1 MTKYICKC
9 GRVVAKNTT
18 ADNTGNRDTAGC
30 EGCPYLLPWGPFE
43 YVAGKGFAVNVQG
56 YECRMSKD
64 LEYATRFGGSITDKC
79 TCYIA
84 SLDFDFLTRVS
95 DWIKETY
102 PDKELVGSF
111 SVSST
116 RAVEYSSN
124 GRYRMGISCAQNKKG
139 IAAKASLLHQ
149 FFDDSGARL
158 DMTPEEEKAH
168 ILAAIEAGKARAKKK
183 EGRAVIYKDP
193 ATGWLYRVSPKPEGE
208 KATYCIQYLD
218 PKSSAIW
225 KPDRKAAQA
234 HPRVEL
240 VQRRLAYLAREKGWE
255 LLDEKKG
262 SAACTC
268 ADCNRQD
275 CTCPGGHKAMGRKY
289 CDGEKNC
296 AQNGCSHDTRRE
308 DAAADAAVKEQVDT
322 SPADDSTTPDGCP
335 YLQPLENST
344 RKKYA
349 FQCSICGDKFVNQE
363 ICNKTFLGCGWYL
376 DRQEK
381 AGQMDD
387 DEPDR
392 VSCMCRTCGKESC
405 CANGCT
411 RECPANADES
421 CLTESCPEYVERTE
435 TVCGGETI
443 CAPSVDT
450 AAMSGESVVAVQL
463 PKAETSTDCSEMKT
477 GTVSSSPSAEDALNE
492 NEPSGIAQVAPIS
505 AAPEFDYSGLD
516 AGTAER
522 LQNLARRAM
531 EAKRR
536 YILDMMEIVVEAH
549 RELCDTVVQP
559 LDNGRFSTKENTF
572 AAWCASIGVG
582 RSTAYNLLQVQALM
596 DGSTPEEQEVL
607 AEAPAKL
614 LYAAAKPSAPAELVQ
629 AVKDGDITTHK
640 QYQEAMAQLK
650 AEREAR
656 EESDRRHQAEL
667 ESNSAMLAEEQRRR
681 QEANEARI
689 AAEKDALRYKEMKD
703 AALETVKQQREKTH
717 AAERRASAAEAE
729 IARQKRIGMEMQ
741 EEVESRDERI
751 RELQQSQAVV
761 AGTADPEEIE
771 RRAQEIAKA
780 QIAENDAKWAEI
792 TENQGRKLRELL
804 ANSGASQAVK
814 TAAASVQTILDG
826 LFQALS
832 LEEDDVAGQAAL
844 EDLEDLLFDW
854 SDSIHNMLHP
864 EDTLGYP
871 PDDEEGDTDDET

>member
-43 YVAGKGFAVNVQG
+43 YVAGKGVSVNVQG

-102 PDKELVGSF
+102 PGKELVGSF
-111 SVSST
+111 SVSSI

-124 GRYRMGISCAQNKKG
+124 GRYRMGISCVQNKKG
-139 IAAKASLLHQ
+139 IAAKAALLHQ

-629 AVKDGDITTHK
+629 AVKDH
-640 QYQEAMAQLK
+640 
-650 AEREAR
+650 
-656 EESDRRHQAEL
+656 HP
-667 ESNSAMLAEEQRRR
+667 
-681 QEANEARI
+681 
-689 AAEKDALRYKEMKD
+689 
-703 AALETVKQQREKTH
+703 
-717 AAERRASAAEAE
+717 
-729 IARQKRIGMEMQ
+729 
-741 EEVESRDERI
+741 
-751 RELQQSQAVV
+751 QAV
-761 AGTADPEEIE
+761 
-771 RRAQEIAKA
+771 
-780 QIAENDAKWAEI
+780 
-792 TENQGRKLRELL
+792 
-804 ANSGASQAVK
+804 SGA
-814 TAAASVQTILDG
+814 
-826 LFQALS
+826 
-832 LEEDDVAGQAAL
+832 AG
-844 EDLEDLLFDW
+844 
-854 SDSIHNMLHP
+854 
-864 EDTLGYP
+864 
-871 PDDEEGDTDDET
+871 